1 MLVVV
6 IYLVVVTLLDVENL
20 VDAGALVVDFAL
32 VVFPWVTDNGS
43 VLVVIAWL
51 TEEMVIELVPK
62 KYFSL
67 CLWFYL
73 LWQYMIECNVV
84 HIFVFN
90 GAIPL

>member
-43 VLVVIAWL
+43 VIVISLL
-51 TEEMVIELVPK
+51 TEEMVIELIPK
-62 KYFSL
+62 KIFFFVSVILSSL
-67 CLWFYL
+67 TIHDRMQCSTY
-73 LWQYMIECNVV
+73 ICV
-84 HIFVFN
+84 
-90 GAIPL
+90 